1 MNMQIAAACLL
12 ALLSTGPAWA
22 TDPAASDP
30 GRLFYTPAERA
41 QLENARA
48 RGMVRKTDGAPDAAE
63 AVRYDGLVV
72 RSDGQRIR
80 WVNGKAQLGTTGVE
94 GLKPGQIRAG
104 KRVYEPYQVLTPTPQ
119 AVEKEMP

>member
-1 MNMQIAAACLL
+1 MKTGAACLI
-12 ALLSTGPAWA
+12 ALLAAGPAWA
-22 TDPAASDP
+22 TDPAA

-41 QLENARA
+41 QLESTRA
-48 RGMVRKTDGAPDAAE
+48 RGMVRKTDGAPGAAE

-80 WVNGKAQLGTTGVE
+80 WVNGKAQLDAAGVE

-104 KRVYEPYQVLTPTPQ
+104 KRVYEPYQVLTPTQQ
-119 AVEKEMP
+119 AVKKETP

>member
-1 MNMQIAAACLL
+1 MKIAAVCLL
-12 ALLSTGPAWA
+12 ALLAATPARA
-22 TDPAASDP
+22 TDT

-48 RGMVRKTDGAPDAAE
+48 HGPSSKTGNTPDAAD

-80 WVNGKAQLGTTGVE
+80 WVNGKPQLDAAGVKD
-94 GLKPGQIRAG
+94 LKPGQIRAG
-104 KRVYEPYQVLTPTPQ
+104 KRVFEPYQVLTPTPQ
-119 AVEKEMP
+119 AVEKETP

>member
-1 MNMQIAAACLL
+1 MKTGAACLL
-12 ALLSTGPAWA
+12 TLLAAGPAWA
-22 TDPAASDP
+22 ADP

-48 RGMVRKTDGAPDAAE
+48 RGTPPKTGNTPDAAD

-80 WVNGKAQLGTTGVE
+80 WVNGKAQLDAAGVE

-119 AVEKEMP
+119 AAEKETP